1 MIEKMNKVCF
11 IAFLLFVFSAKMLAE
26 IKLPSIIGSNM
37 VLQQQSTVKLWGKA
51 SANKKVEI
59 QCSWTNNTIKT
70 NSGKEGEWLITVKTP
85 VAGGPYSIMFSDGE
99 SKTINN
105 IMIGEVW
112 LCSGQSNMEM
122 PMKGYSAQ
130 PVNDAQN
137 TISLADASVPIRIIN
152 VEKNNSLVPLSDF
165 NGKWQENKPENVRNI
180 SAAAY
185 FYAKYLQSV
194 LKVPVG
200 IITSSWGG
208 SSIEAWMDSV
218 ELSKT
223 VKVNLSNEKNTSPV
237 FQRHCQLYNA
247 MLYPLHNYTIK
258 GVLWYQAEANASQY
272 KLYKKQFP
280 AMIAQWRSLWGIGD
294 FPFYYAQICPWKY
307 KAVNSTSSARMREVQ
322 KQLSTVISNSGMIV
336 TLDAGDS
343 IGPHS
348 PMKKEVGERFAYLAL
363 SKTYNYQGIEYQYPQ
378 YKSMTIVKD
387 TAFIELQNA
396 EEGIHSTTKEIKG
409 FEIAG
414 ADRVFKPANVVIT
427 KKGTLLKISEPTIE
441 HPVAVRYAFR
451 NYMPISLFSNYGLPM
466 EQFRTD
472 DWEE

>member
-1 MIEKMNKVCF
+1 MKKLVFF
-11 IAFLLFVFSAKMLAE
+11 ILILFGGAYDLNAE
-26 IKLPSIIGSNM
+26 IKLPALLSDNM
-37 VLQQQSTVKLWGKA
+37 VLQQQSTVKLWGLA
-51 SANKKVEI
+51 TANKQIRVNSTWSKEQYI
-59 QCSWTNNTIKT
+59 TKSDQNGNWILSIKT
-70 NSGKEGEWLITVKTP
+70 PK
-85 VAGGPYSIMFSDGE
+85 AGGPYSITISDGKE
-99 SKTINN
+99 KKINN
-105 IMIGEVW
+105 VLIGEVW

-122 PMKGYSAQ
+122 PMKGYGGQ

-137 TISLADASVPIRIIN
+137 VISMADATVPIRILN

-280 AMIAQWRSLWGIGD
+280 AMIAQWRTLWGIGD

-343 IGPHS
+343 IAPHS

-378 YKSMTIVKD
+378 YKSMEVIKD

-441 HPVAVRYAFR
+441 QPVAVRYAFR
-451 NYMPISLFSNYGLPM
+451 NYIPISLFSNYGMPM

-472 DWEE
+472 NWEE

>member
-1 MIEKMNKVCF
+1 MNKICF
-11 IAFLLFVFSAKMLAE
+11 IGFLLIVFSAEMLAE

-37 VLQQQSTVKLWGKA
+37 VLQQQSGVKLWGKA
-51 SANKKVEI
+51 AANKKVFI
-59 QCSWTNNTIKT
+59 QCSWTKQTINT
-70 NSGKEGEWLITVKTP
+70 NSDKDGAWLTTVKTP
-85 VAGGPYSIMFSDGE
+85 VAGGPYSILFSDGE

-122 PMKGYSAQ
+122 PMKGYGGQ

-137 TISLADASVPIRIIN
+137 VISLADASVPIRFIN
-152 VEKNNSLVPLSDF
+152 VEKNNSTVPLSDF
-165 NGKWQENKPENVRNI
+165 NGSWKENKPENVRNL

-185 FYAKYLQSV
+185 FYAKYLQTV

-200 IITSSWGG
+200 IISASWGG
-208 SSIEAWMDSV
+208 ASIEAWMDSV

-223 VKVNLSNEKNTSPV
+223 VKVNMSNEKNPNPV

-247 MLYPLHNYTIK
+247 MIYPLRNFNIK

-272 KLYKKQFP
+272 TLYKKQFP
-280 AMIAQWRSLWGIGD
+280 AMIAQWRSLWGGD

-307 KAVNSTSSARMREVQ
+307 KAVNSSTAARMREVQ
-322 KQLSTVISNSGMIV
+322 KQLSTVIPNSGMIV

-343 IGPHS
+343 IAAHS
-348 PMKKEVGERFAYLAL
+348 PMKKEVGERFAFLAL

-378 YKSMTIVKD
+378 FKSMVIVKD
-387 TAFIELQNA
+387 TAIIDLQNA
-396 EEGIHSTTKEIKG
+396 EEGIHSTTKRIKG

-414 ADRVFKPANVVIT
+414 ADRIFKPANITIT

-451 NYMPISLFSNYGLPM
+451 NYVPITLFSNYGLPM